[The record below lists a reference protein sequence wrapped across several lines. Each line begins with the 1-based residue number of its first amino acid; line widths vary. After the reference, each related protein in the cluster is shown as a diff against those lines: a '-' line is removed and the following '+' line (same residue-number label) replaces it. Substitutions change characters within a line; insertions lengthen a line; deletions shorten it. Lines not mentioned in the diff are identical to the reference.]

1 MDNLTQPLVERWPQE
16 KVIAKYRR
24 RAGYRRTEK
33 FRRLETLLEKRMVEW
48 FLATHL
54 KAKSIVFIWGSLRT
68 LLTLNQQLV
77 AGRVSVWLH
86 AGDWRIGR
94 SNSP

>member
-1 MDNLTQPLVERWPQE
+1 MDNLTWPLVERWPQE
-16 KVIAKYRR
+16 KVIAKG

-77 AGRVSVWLH
+77 AGRVSVLLH

-94 SNSP
+94 SDSP